1 MLSNY
6 FVSDNIV
13 FLPDSVT
20 DVILKCV
27 LIILLFLFDNIEKVF
42 DRCFGI
48 IV

>member
-1 MLSNY
+1 M
-6 FVSDNIV
+6 SDNIV
-13 FLPDSVT
+13 FLPDNVT

-27 LIILLFLFDNIEKVF
+27 LIILLFLFENIAKVS